1 MSATTVFT
9 SGPAEIEITN
19 EGTIIKTID
28 PTTVIVTDAA
38 AITVGSDSTTFQ
50 TLSSTMTIRKGK
62 PRVAP
67 QPKRL
72 RPIVA
77 LPMCYSPSEC
87 IEMYKRDH
95 LEFCVN
101 VTRITG
107 ITELTQ
113 AGWAKP
119 KPITT
124 HWSYSILNR
133 CMKKGLYASM
143 KMPLT
148 ADAQTMNNDERNPY
162 NNPAYSILYDADA
175 SVDEKKGA
183 VKWRVGKMASI
194 GVEAKPRKH
203 KA

>member
-1 MSATTVFT
+1 MSTTVFT

-19 EGTIIKTID
+19 EGTVIKTID
-28 PTTVIVTDAA
+28 PAVIVTDAA
-38 AITVGSDSTTFQ
+38 AITVGSDSTTIQ
-50 TLSSTMTIRKGK
+50 TPSSTTTIRKGK
-62 PRVAP
+62 PRIAP

-95 LEFCVN
+95 LEFCAN

-107 ITELTQ
+107 VTELTQ
-113 AGWAKP
+113 TGWAKP

-148 ADAQTMNNDERNPY
+148 ADAQTMNNDERNLY
-162 NNPAYSILYDADA
+162 NNPAYYILYSKRA
-175 SVDEKKGA
+175 SVDEKKEA
-183 VKWRVGKMASI
+183 VEQRVDDMASI
-194 GVEAKPRKH
+194 GVEAKPYKY